1 MDERARLLKDYM
13 SQYRNA
19 KTLDEISQ
27 YRDLIENLFLDVL
40 DHVDAMAADLAALKA
55 KISPAENEAYEI
67 INLLSSGQPNK
78 YKYTDQTGWGL
89 YFWWDVAKQD
99 MQRVF
104 EALKGGE

>member
-1 MDERARLLKDYM
+1 MRKQPPKEIYLQFDPDGGETTWCEDKINDDDIEYVRKSRAEKAER
-13 SQYRNA
+13 
-19 KTLDEISQ
+19 E
-27 YRDLIENLFLDVL
+27 
-40 DHVDAMAADLAALKA
+40 LAALKA